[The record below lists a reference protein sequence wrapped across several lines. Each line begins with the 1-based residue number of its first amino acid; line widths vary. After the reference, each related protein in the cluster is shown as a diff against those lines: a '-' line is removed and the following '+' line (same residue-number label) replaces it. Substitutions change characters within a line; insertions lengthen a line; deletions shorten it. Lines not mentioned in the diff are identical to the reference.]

1 MGAGSSKSTLSSDLS
16 LDPLPYLT
24 ADLPQHIVENKL
36 PPGSGRLFKT
46 FRIRSR
52 EGASFVCKVAIL
64 KYSAASVSLG
74 GAMVRN
80 LSRASSLS
88 AAGSTSEGRV
98 VTSTQHRD
106 VESESRN
113 SETAS
118 TARLSIFRVYSTNA
132 SVRGAT
138 FLLGILSTANFSTTL
153 MVAGLERIK
162 EDLLTSGH
170 TDDQHSS
177 SSHQ

>member
-106 VESESRN
+106 LESESRN

-118 TARLSIFRVYSTNA
+118 TAVATSMQS
-132 SVRGAT
+132 GAT
-138 FLLGILSTANFSTTL
+138 GQNQVNSKHLLKSSLL
-153 MVAGLERIK
+153 K
-162 EDLLTSGH
+162 DL
-170 TDDQHSS
+170 Q
-177 SSHQ
+177 